1 MKILFVAAEVAPFST
16 VGGLSQVMY
25 FLPRALQHMKHDV
38 RIFTPK
44 YGTIDAKNVDEKWK
58 FAKIYEGLKVPLD
71 STKQKTIIGEDKID
85 YLICNVK
92 YFHAKESDPDI
103 YFLENREY
111 YELRANVFGYGD
123 DHIRFALLSKGC
135 LEFFLQMRYLADTV
149 EKKEKEWWP
158 DIIHCNDWHT
168 GYLIDMMRRDPRYM
182 KVFEKIPVV
191 FTIHNFAFQGNF
203 DFRYA
208 PAADKDNG
216 NTTLPPILA
225 PNLQKYNA
233 LLRGIRFSDAI
244 STVSPTHAV
253 EVLTPEFAEG
263 LDEELIKAR
272 GKLIGIL
279 NGLDTVEFNP
289 ATDPLIKRK
298 YSDKTVQRARVTNK
312 KELQKLFFLPENADA
327 PLIVSCGRLSTQKG
341 WDLLLVVMPHLLRTY
356 PDLQL
361 VVLGSSDQSNYR
373 DKLQLLKQQFP
384 TQVGLHLRGDFRLP
398 RKLYAGGDLIVI
410 PSHFEPGGIVAL
422 EALRYGCVPLVRRT
436 GGLNDIITD
445 FNPEKLTGNG
455 FSFSSIDPW
464 VLYAKLVEALTLY
477 KQKALWQR
485 IIYNGLV
492 SDYSWEH
499 SAKEYESWYKQVLLR
514 RKRAVSD
521 TPHPAYQASE

>member
-44 YGTIDAKNVDEKWK
+44 YGTIDAKNSRGRWR
-58 FAKIYEGLKVPLD
+58 FSMLSEGLRVPLG
-71 STKQKTIIGEDKID
+71 STKAKEITGVDKVD

-92 YFHAKESDPDI
+92 YFHAKDSDPDV
-103 YFLENREY
+103 YLLENREY

-135 LEFFLQMRYLADTV
+135 LEFFLQISFLADNT
-149 EKKEKEWWP
+149 EKKKSAWWP
-158 DIIHCNDWHT
+158 DLIHCNDWHT
-168 GYLIDMMRRDPRYM
+168 GYLIDIMRRDPRYAR
-182 KVFEKIPVV
+182 VFEKIPVV
-191 FTIHNFAFQGNF
+191 FTIHNFAYQGNF

-208 PAADKDNG
+208 PASDKDNG
-216 NTTLPPILA
+216 SAVPASILA
-225 PNLQKYNA
+225 PTLQKQNA

-279 NGLDTVEFNP
+279 NGLDTREFNP
-289 ATDPLIKRK
+289 TTDPIIKKR
-298 YSDKTVQRARVTNK
+298 YSEKTFQKARPTNK
-312 KELQKLFFLPENADA
+312 KDLQKLFFLPERENA
-327 PLIVSCGRLSTQKG
+327 PLLVSCGRLSNQKG
-341 WDLLLVVMPHLLRTY
+341 WDLQLSVLPHILTTY
-356 PDLQL
+356 PDLQ
-361 VVLGSSDQSNYR
+361 VIVLGTSDQSNYR
-373 DKLQLLKQQFP
+373 DKLQQLKQEFP
-384 TQVGLHLRGDFRLP
+384 KQVGLHLRSDFRLP
-398 RKLYAGGDLIVI
+398 RKLYAGGDILLI
-410 PSHFEPGGIVAL
+410 PSYFEPGGIVAL

-436 GGLNDIITD
+436 GGLSDVIED
-445 FNPEKLTGNG
+445 FSADKHTGNG

-464 VLYAKLVEALTLY
+464 VMYAKIVEALTLY
-477 KQKALWQR
+477 KQKAVWNHLVH
-485 IIYNGLV
+485 NCLV

-499 SAKEYESWYKQVLLR
+499 SAKEYDSWYRKVMTG
-514 RKRAVSD
+514 RKRAMSE
-521 TPHPAYQASE
+521 TPHPAYEAA